1 MLSKLEYHE
10 RQVTATGSLAGGVL
24 GEEGVLRE
32 KAFERVRAAT
42 CAGGVL
48 LAPTLAGCGSSGAKV
63 GDCTDAHKH
72 VVACTSSNATLKLVA
87 KQTGST
93 AIACVAIGNQPQV
106 QVKVDGTS
114 FCAVRH

>member
-1 MLSKLEYHE
+1 MKG
-10 RQVTATGSLAGGVL
+10 QA
-24 GEEGVLRE
+24 
-32 KAFERVRAAT
+32 ERVRAVT

-48 LAPTLAGCGSSGAKV
+48 LALALAGCGSSGAKV
-63 GDCTDAHKH
+63 GDCIDAHEH
-72 VVACTSSNATLKLVA
+72 VVGCDSSSAKMKLVT

-93 AIACVAIGNQPQV
+93 AIACIEIGNRPQV